1 MARVR
6 ITEAM
11 LRKRRAE
18 ADPEPFCK
26 RAAKATDA
34 KELPDAEAAEVV
46 QRVLRNMTA
55 PLFECAFAQLSSFL
69 CAERLQGMA
78 PFLTAAE
85 LAFLSA
91 MLQQCTEQSAPK
103 EPAKAPRSALALK
116 KVDKG
121 KKQAKKHLQ
130 PAPGEAKP
138 APGEAK
144 PAPGEAKPALRA
156 QVEAKLADVLRVMNS
171 SDTFEQ
177 GLRAAIDALP
187 LLLAAHT
194 AESVRQWDAS
204 RHSKFTGNSI
214 TNLRAMAE
222 HAVTKAMELEFQGQ
236 VPVKRSEVVYR
247 AAVQAV
253 QEALEGQV

>member
-138 APGEAK
+138 AL
-144 PAPGEAKPALRA
+144 GEAKPALRA